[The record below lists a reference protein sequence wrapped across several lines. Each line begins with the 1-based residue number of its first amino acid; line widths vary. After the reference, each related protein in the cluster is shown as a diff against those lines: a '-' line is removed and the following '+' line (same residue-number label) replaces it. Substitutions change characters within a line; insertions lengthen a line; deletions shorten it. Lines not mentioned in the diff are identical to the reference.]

1 MKTTPRYTSAQL
13 RTAGMTVI
21 TAHSGCEGTPPNSLA
36 HILAA
41 IESGAEMV
49 EVDIRAHEGRLY
61 LSHDV
66 AEDPAD
72 CVSFE
77 TFMSLISGVPALR
90 VNCDVKTD
98 GLILP
103 VMEVANRMGQG
114 WRIMFTGQCNH
125 RGELI
130 ESAGAELWVSL
141 WPTKDH
147 EAVVRSACETYQGVG
162 EPILNL
168 HYSMIS
174 EENHAYLRERGMDF
188 SAWTV
193 DDETVLRKLLE
204 MGIANITT
212 RKPRLALRLRDEIQ
226 GTPASRGVL
235 PLARMEALIRAAGG
249 IMRSV
254 PDEVRNNPACKE
266 GSANFVTAYDVKVQ
280 EFLKAGLTDLFPDA
294 HFFAEEDGESS
305 QTIGEGY
312 TFIIDPI
319 DGTTN
324 FMCGYDH
331 SAVSVGLLRDGEPV
345 FGGIYD
351 PYRDEYFC
359 AVTGQ
364 GATRNG
370 QPIRV
375 SERPVTR
382 GIVAIG
388 SAPYRKD
395 TLSATML
402 SMTADLFSTFADF
415 RRSGSAAL
423 DICHVASGQL
433 DAFCEP
439 VLSPWDYAAG
449 SVILSEAGGISTNFS
464 GKPLDLSAPSS
475 CVFGS
480 TVAHP
485 EALSVC
491 GRYAEMVEK
500 VI

>member
-1 MKTTPRYTSAQL
+1 MKQIIRYSKAQL
-13 RTAGMTVI
+13 RSVGMTLI
-21 TAHSGCEGTPPNSLA
+21 TAHSGCEGTAPNSID

-41 IESGAEMV
+41 IDSGAEMI
-49 EVDIRAHEGRLY
+49 EIDIRAHGDLLY

-66 AEDPAD
+66 AEDPAV

-77 TFMSLISGVPALR
+77 AFLELIAPVPDLR

-98 GLILP
+98 GLIVP
-103 VMEVANRMGQG
+103 VMEAARRYGVAH
-114 WRIMFTGQCNH
+114 RIAFTGACNH
-125 RGELI
+125 QNELI
-130 ESAGAELWVSL
+130 QAQGGQLWPSL
-141 WPTKDH
+141 WPCHDNET
-147 EAVVRSACETYQGVG
+147 AVKNACDTYHGVG

-174 EENHAYLRERGMDF
+174 ESNLTYLRGRGMDF

-193 DDETVLRKLLE
+193 DDEAVMRDLLQK
-204 MGIANITT
+204 GITNITT
-212 RKPRLALRLRDEIQ
+212 RKPRLALALRDEIQ
-226 GTPASRGVL
+226 GTPQSHGLL
-235 PLARMEALIRAAGG
+235 PLTRMEAMIREAGA

-254 PDEVRNNPACKE
+254 PDEVRNNPECKE

-280 EFLKAGLTDLFPDA
+280 EFLKSELTKLFPDA
-294 HFFAEEDGESS
+294 HFFAEEDGEST
-305 QTIGEGY
+305 QTIGGGY

-331 SAVSVGLLRDGEPV
+331 SAVSVGLLLDGQPL

-359 AVTGQ
+359 AVAGQ

-370 QPIRV
+370 HPIRV
-375 SERPVTR
+375 SNRPVTR

-402 SMTADLFSTFADF
+402 SMTGDLFATFADF

-423 DICHVASGQL
+423 DICHVACGRL

-449 SVILSEAGGISTNFS
+449 SVILSEAGGISTNFA

-480 TVAHP
+480 ANAHP
-485 EALSVC
+485 VALDVC
-491 GRYAEMVEK
+491 KKYAGER
-500 VI
+500 